1 MGRKAGWIDRDLVD
15 LVDQPC
21 ANPSCNEPQYSDK
34 LGPTGLCRVHFKISH
49 RAICLPVRTAE
60 PEYHMTLPGYA

>member
-1 MGRKAGWIDRDLVD
+1 MGRKAGWIDKDLVD
-15 LVDQPC
+15 LVGLPC
-21 ANPSCNEPQYSDK
+21 CHPACNAEQFSDR

-60 PEYHMTLPGYA
+60 PEYHITLPGYA